1 MYSPTMTVGST
12 FLYRNKKA
20 TLESFGGKYVVLEVE
35 GVPSPATMRIEEFYN
50 DIQDGL
56 VQEAEP
62 STILV
67 NHGELVTEED
77 RLLAQKYDDYIT
89 PLLSEEN
96 PCSRET
102 LKQVIDAVAARRG
115 DTDKNKPST
124 STLYNWYKKFQSPEV
139 NRNFAALVNPRRQKR
154 GRQATVWVQ
163 ELFHEIVDE
172 YYLKPIEDGAL
183 SRKETFDVFDRTFKN
198 ELSKL
203 SDEERLSVKGIC
215 RSVCY
220 QMLEDYDP
228 VYVCI
233 EREGHSEAVKRY
245 RTSTEHFVAERP
257 LELVQIDAVH
267 LNLALRNDKDQYIG
281 LVVVFFAIDVC
292 TRAILSYVISVR
304 KQRGE
309 DLSSAID
316 LIKHGICPKTKP
328 AHTVNVWPLFG
339 SPETIQHDSG
349 IFASNQFKA
358 FLQEAG
364 VHTYQNPARRSWFN
378 ALIER
383 FHRTFRDKCCSKI
396 PGYVG
401 RRKDE
406 IKDSVDIKATPYV
419 TPEQF
424 QRLIEAYILDDY
436 HQKPHK
442 GLGGETPQQACNR
455 LRGFLCPPSPS
466 MIQKLESFM
475 GVLCKGTIQA
485 HKGIQRDGLFYMDSD
500 KQLQRLWHKLG
511 GSKSRK
517 NPEVQFYRSELDISF
532 ISVVDPFTRT
542 RFIVPCT
549 SVKTKT
555 SLAEHKAKQA
565 AKKSGTVHATDLPQT
580 MAPILKEIK
589 EYKAQKQSESEKNSQ
604 KRKQARPSVQQ
615 SMVTPA
621 PRTPEELN
629 NIIEENTAG
638 INNPPEMVE
647 QTSSFD
653 NTPQHSRNRSKKAII
668 SKFEV

>member
-1 MYSPTMTVGST
+1 M
-12 FLYRNKKA
+12 
-20 TLESFGGKYVVLEVE
+20 LEVE
-35 GVPSPATMRIEEFYN
+35 GVPSPATICVEEFYN
-50 DIQDGL
+50 DVQNGL

-67 NHGELVTEED
+67 NHSELVTEDD

-102 LKQVIDAVAARRG
+102 LKQVIDTVAARRG
-115 DTDKNKPST
+115 DIDKNKPST

-139 NRNFAALVNPRRQKR
+139 NRNFAALVNPCRKKR
-154 GRQATVWVQ
+154 GRQASAWVQ
-163 ELFHEIVDE
+163 DLFHDVVDE
-172 YYLKPIEDGAL
+172 YYLKPIGDGAL
-183 SRKETFDVFDRTFKN
+183 SAKETFDKFDRAFQH
-198 ELSKL
+198 ELLKL
-203 SDEERLSVKGIC
+203 PDEDRQSVKGIC

-220 QMLEDYDP
+220 EMLNNYDP
-228 VYVCI
+228 VDVCI
-233 EREGHSEAVKRY
+233 AREGYSVAVKRY
-245 RTSTEHFVAERP
+245 RNSTEHFVAERP

-267 LNLALRNDKDQYIG
+267 LNLALRDDDGNYIG
-281 LVVVFFAIDVC
+281 LVVVFFAIDIC
-292 TRAILSYVISVR
+292 TRAILSYVISVAKKR
-304 KQRGE
+304 RE

-316 LIKHGICPKTKP
+316 LIKSGIRPKAKP
-328 AHTVNVWPLFG
+328 GHTRNEWPLYG
-339 SPETIQHDSG
+339 IPNQIQHDSG
-349 IFASNQFKA
+349 IFSSNHFKA
-358 FLQEAG
+358 FLQEAA
-364 VHTYQNPARRSWFN
+364 VHTYQNPAGRSWFN

-406 IKDSVDIKATPYV
+406 IKDSVDIKATPYT
-419 TPEQF
+419 TPDQL
-424 QRLIEAYILDDY
+424 QRLVEAYILDDY

-455 LRGFLCPPSPS
+455 LEGFLCPPPPAT
-466 MIQKLESFM
+466 IQKLENFR
-475 GVLCKGTIQA
+475 GVLCKATIQA
-485 HKGIQRDGLFYMDSD
+485 HKGIQRDGLFYNDSQG
-500 KQLQRLWHKLG
+500 QLLKLWEKLG
-511 GSKSRK
+511 GPKSQK
-517 NPEVQFYRSELDISF
+517 NPEVQFYRSELDISV
-532 ISVVDPFTRT
+532 ISVVDPVTRT
-542 RFIVPCT
+542 RFPVSCT

-565 AKKSGTVHATDLPQT
+565 AKKRGTVHTADLPQT
-580 MAPILKEIK
+580 MAPILEEIK

-604 KRKQARPSVQQ
+604 KRKQARHSVQQ
-615 SMVTPA
+615 SIETPS
-621 PRTPEELN
+621 PKTPEELN
-629 NIIEENTAG
+629 SIIEENTAG

-653 NTPQHSRNRSKKAII
+653 NTPQHSRKRSKKAII